1 MRKARAWARE
11 NDREAALEPITNKRD
26 ENERTLGDLIDR
38 YRDSAEVREQKDRTK
53 PARLAYWY
61 ECLGYLPLSEL
72 DPGHIKEHYRELRDG
87 DAMLGFPGGE
97 KSLGRPRSAAT
108 CNRYLAV
115 LSSCLKYGVEELEW
129 IDENPAL
136 RVKRGRE
143 GRGRMRRLT
152 AKETK
157 DLFKACK
164 RSDWDGLYTLVSLA
178 LHTGARLGEILCLEW
193 RDVDLTSREIDGE
206 TIHGLIALH
215 DTKNGSARTLGVI
228 ARLADD
234 LRAHRVR
241 QMAKAAEE
249 GSAVPDRVFPV
260 RRDGA
265 AKVNIYGPWYRALRE
280 AGISGFTFHGLR
292 HQCASELAA
301 AGASTITIAATLGH
315 KTLAMANRYSHLNT
329 TDSVRA
335 LSAAFGEY

>member
-1 MRKARAWARE
+1 MRCSAFRAARRV
-11 NDREAALEPITNKRD
+11 
-26 ENERTLGDLIDR
+26 
-38 YRDSAEVREQKDRTK
+38 SA
-53 PARLAYWY
+53 
-61 ECLGYLPLSEL
+61 
-72 DPGHIKEHYRELRDG
+72 GH
-87 DAMLGFPGGE
+87 A
-97 KSLGRPRSAAT
+97 PRRHAIV
-108 CNRYLAV
+108 YLAV

-249 GSAVPDRVFPV
+249 GS
-260 RRDGA
+260 
-265 AKVNIYGPWYRALRE
+265 Y
-280 AGISGFTFHGLR
+280 
-292 HQCASELAA
+292 
-301 AGASTITIAATLGH
+301 H
-315 KTLAMANRYSHLNT
+315 KTPLSLVTLAS
-329 TDSVRA
+329 
-335 LSAAFGEY
+335 